1 MHTIPLALKVQFLRT
16 PLVPLRYVVGPST
29 YPKNVEGTLVLLASY
44 LIMYLINLPTYIVFT
59 RNSIFAELNTL
70 FHLLLGMRNR
80 RRI

>member
-44 LIMYLINLPTYIVFT
+44 LIM
-59 RNSIFAELNTL
+59 
-70 FHLLLGMRNR
+70 
-80 RRI
+80 